1 VKTSEKAHAALK
13 KLEELW
19 KDPERLTGTLSAI
32 LLVSPTG
39 RPIDRWSI
47 RNRIL
52 CAIEGTNDARTFN
65 QWKEADRSVKKGK
78 KAVYI
83 LAPIT
88 VKDEDEAEKVRL
100 IGFRC
105 VPVFRLED
113 TEGEPVET
121 MNTPPPPPLADVA
134 EAWNLPIN
142 YAPHDGKYYGF
153 YNKTR
158 PSITLMVEN
167 PSVYFHELMHAA
179 DDLLHGIHGGQDADQ
194 EAIAEIGSAVLAR
207 LYDQP
212 TDKHAYDYVNLYTD
226 PIKAM
231 NRLLPRIETC
241 LTAILETTHE
251 EALILQ
257 EVV

>member
-1 VKTSEKAHAALK
+1 MKTSEKAHAALK

-65 QWKEADRSVKKGK
+65 QWK
-78 KAVYI
+78 
-83 LAPIT
+83 
-88 VKDEDEAEKVRL
+88 DEDEAEKVRL
-100 IGFRC
+100 IGFRG

-167 PSVYFHELMHAA
+167 
-179 DDLLHGIHGGQDADQ
+179 
-194 EAIAEIGSAVLAR
+194 
-207 LYDQP
+207 
-212 TDKHAYDYVNLYTD
+212 TD

-251 EALILQ
+251 RETAKEVPALCNA
-257 EVV
+257 